1 MVVRDAMREINATTL
16 NWIQL
21 RSLLY
26 QKLSY
31 GQIQIVYT
39 ELIKDVDLGE
49 IVKQVF
55 NANELAANC
64 LQDHMGLMAR
74 MIERD
79 DWKSIGARAA
89 VSTVVELAEL
99 LFTNVS
105 TFSTGEGISNAIV
118 GIIFCSIDLY
128 RWSKG
133 EISNT
138 YLGFRLTEHTL
149 GCAAAFGG
157 AVAGGAVAVAIGAA
171 SGGILALVGVIIG
184 GFIGDFVARSIVR
197 WCHNQYINM
206 SAEERLKEYT
216 TMVAQAGSLC
226 NVNIQEHTLKEANSR
241 YRKKA
246 LLCHPDKFAN
256 ESPEVRKQKEEEFK
270 NLFAAWQLVRQYYA
284 NHPGLNDD
292 GDVTEEYH
300 EGFVEV
306 WVLRARETVDGAW
319 RFVRAFYADAIHDIN
334 DPANH
339 TELRDIEQ
347 VVIYV

>member
-1 MVVRDAMREINATTL
+1 MRETNATTL

-26 QKLSY
+26 QRLSY
-31 GQIQIVYT
+31 GQIQIAHA
-39 ELIKDVDLGE
+39 ELIKDVDLRE
-49 IVKQVF
+49 IVRQVF
-55 NANELAANC
+55 SANELSASC

-74 MIERD
+74 VIERD
-79 DWKSIGARAA
+79 NWESIGARAA
-89 VSTVVELAEL
+89 VSTAVELAEL

-105 TFSTGEGISNAIV
+105 TFSTGEGISNAVV
-118 GIIFCSIDLY
+118 GIVFCSVDLY

-133 EISNT
+133 EISDT
-138 YLGFRLTEHTL
+138 YLAFRLTEHTL

-157 AVAGGAVAVAIGAA
+157 AVVGGAVAVAIGAA
-171 SGGILALVGVIIG
+171 SGGILALVGVIVG
-184 GFIGDFVARSIVR
+184 GFVGDFVARYIVR
-197 WCHNQYINM
+197 WGYNTYISM

-216 TMVAQAGSLC
+216 TMVARAGVIC

-256 ESPEVRKQKEEEFK
+256 EPPKVRQQKEEEFK
-270 NLFAAWQLVRQYYA
+270 DLFGAWQLVRQYYA
-284 NHPGLNDD
+284 DNPGINDD

-306 WVLRARETVDGAW
+306 WVLRVRETVDDAW
-319 RFVRAFYADAIHDIN
+319 KFLRAFYEDAIHDIQ

-339 TELRDIEQ
+339 TDLRQIEKI
-347 VVIYV
+347 VMYV